1 MIFIGIDVAKDK
13 HNCFI
18 INSDGEVL
26 FNAFA
31 ISNNKARFDE
41 LYQKIKSCSAD
52 LNNIKLLNKA
62 SNGKFGKEEAVVI
75 KTQPRTL

>member
-41 LYQKIKSCSAD
+41 LYIHFFLS
-52 LNNIKLLNKA
+52 
-62 SNGKFGKEEAVVI
+62 VI
-75 KTQPRTL
+75 KTLFSSYGF